1 MPICLG
7 FALSGPTRIPGHE
20 GGALSTQL
28 SRGERGAR
36 ACVPPQQ
43 RIHEHRTNAITA
55 KIAVP
60 GRWRGDIRAEVRAHL
75 TQFVADQ
82 CLTDLAH
89 ANVDAAG
96 PVLTGFVD
104 GGKYVRSTFM
114 YLGWLCGAPEDEA
127 ALRASASLE
136 LFHAFALMQDDVMD
150 ESALRRGRPSA
161 HVSFGRW
168 HRERGLTGSPDR
180 FGESAAILLG
190 DLCLVWA
197 AKMFRESGI
206 AAEALARAWPR
217 YDDMRVEVAVGQFAD
232 LVNDAHAFPT
242 LDEVLD
248 VLRRKSGNYTVRR
261 PLEIGAAMAG
271 CAPEVLDGLG
281 GYGAAIGEAFQLR
294 DDLLGVFGS
303 QTLTGKSVG
312 TDLAAQKATSV
323 VVAAHQLAE
332 AGLRRELSELMSSPA
347 LEPAA
352 VDHWRGLIV
361 TSGAVQWIEQLIH
374 ERLTQALGFLDTV
387 DIPEMPRA
395 ALEDMAV
402 VCTERAA

>member
-1 MPICLG
+1 MAGHVESG
-7 FALSGPTRIPGHE
+7 FRGAHRGHYTKGP
-20 GGALSTQL
+20 QL
-28 SRGERGAR
+28 SSGDCGMWALFSPHQRMREYRGHTSVVVPAHWRNEVR
-36 ACVPPQQ
+36 AV
-43 RIHEHRTNAITA
+43 
-55 KIAVP
+55 
-60 GRWRGDIRAEVRAHL
+60 VRAHL
-75 TQFVADQ
+75 TEFVASQ
-82 CLTDLAH
+82 CCTELDGAK
-89 ANVDAAG
+89 VDVAG
-96 PVLTGFVD
+96 AVLSGFVD

-114 YLGWLCGAPEDEA
+114 YLGWLCGAQEDEA

-136 LFHAFALMQDDVMD
+136 LLHAFALMQDDVMD

-180 FGESAAILLG
+180 FGESAAVLLG

-197 AKMFRESGI
+197 AKMLRESGI
-206 AAEALARAWPR
+206 AAEALARVWPR
-217 YDDMRVEVAVGQFAD
+217 YDDMRVELAIGQFAD
-232 LVNDAHAFPT
+232 LVNDSRAFPT

-261 PLEIGAAMAG
+261 PLEIGGAMAG
-271 CAPEVLDGLG
+271 CTPEVLDALG
-281 GYGAAIGEAFQLR
+281 GYGVAIGEAFQLR

-323 VVAAHQLAE
+323 VVAAHQLAD
-332 AGLRRELSELMSSPA
+332 AGLRRQLSELMSTPA
-347 LEPAA
+347 LDPAELER
-352 VDHWRGLIV
+352 WRALIV
-361 TSGAVQWIEQLIH
+361 ASGAVQWIEQLIN
-374 ERLTQALGFLDTV
+374 ERLTQALGCLDTA

-402 VCTERAA
+402 VCTKRAA

>member
-1 MPICLG
+1 M
-7 FALSGPTRIPGHE
+7 REYRGHTSVVVPAHWRNE
-20 GGALSTQL
+20 V
-28 SRGERGAR
+28 R
-36 ACVPPQQ
+36 AV
-43 RIHEHRTNAITA
+43 
-55 KIAVP
+55 
-60 GRWRGDIRAEVRAHL
+60 VRAHL
-75 TQFVADQ
+75 TEFVASQ
-82 CLTDLAH
+82 CCTELDGAK
-89 ANVDAAG
+89 VDVAG
-96 PVLTGFVD
+96 AVLSGFVD

-114 YLGWLCGAPEDEA
+114 YLGWLCGAQEDEA

-136 LFHAFALMQDDVMD
+136 LLHAFALMQDDVMD

-180 FGESAAILLG
+180 FGESAAVLLG

-197 AKMFRESGI
+197 AKMLRESGI
-206 AAEALARAWPR
+206 AAEALARVWPR
-217 YDDMRVEVAVGQFAD
+217 YDDMRVELAIGQFAD
-232 LVNDAHAFPT
+232 LVNDSRAFPT

-261 PLEIGAAMAG
+261 PLEIGGAMAG
-271 CAPEVLDGLG
+271 CTPEVLDALG
-281 GYGAAIGEAFQLR
+281 GYGVAIGEAFQLR

-323 VVAAHQLAE
+323 VVAAHQLAD
-332 AGLRRELSELMSSPA
+332 AGLRRQLSELMSTPA
-347 LEPAA
+347 LDPAELER
-352 VDHWRGLIV
+352 WRALIIA
-361 TSGAVQWIEQLIH
+361 SGAVQWIEQLIN
-374 ERLTQALGFLDTV
+374 ERLTQALGCLDTA

-402 VCTERAA
+402 VCTKRAA

>member
-1 MPICLG
+1 M
-7 FALSGPTRIPGHE
+7 S
-20 GGALSTQL
+20 S
-28 SRGERGAR
+28 GERGMWALVSPHQRMREYRGHTSAVVPAHWRNEVR
-36 ACVPPQQ
+36 AV
-43 RIHEHRTNAITA
+43 
-55 KIAVP
+55 
-60 GRWRGDIRAEVRAHL
+60 VRAHL
-75 TQFVADQ
+75 TEFVASQ
-82 CLTDLAH
+82 CCTELDGAK
-89 ANVDAAG
+89 VDVAG
-96 PVLTGFVD
+96 AVLSGFVD

-114 YLGWLCGAPEDEA
+114 YLGWLCGAQEDEA

-136 LFHAFALMQDDVMD
+136 LLHAFALMQDDVMD

-180 FGESAAILLG
+180 FGESAAVLLG

-197 AKMFRESGI
+197 AKMLRESGI
-206 AAEALARAWPR
+206 AAEALARVWPR
-217 YDDMRVEVAVGQFAD
+217 YDDMRVELAIGQFAD
-232 LVNDAHAFPT
+232 LVNDSRAFPT

-261 PLEIGAAMAG
+261 PLEIGGAMAG
-271 CAPEVLDGLG
+271 CTPEVLDALG
-281 GYGAAIGEAFQLR
+281 GYGVAIGEAFQLR

-323 VVAAHQLAE
+323 VVAAHQLAD
-332 AGLRRELSELMSSPA
+332 AGLRRQLSELMSTPA
-347 LEPAA
+347 LDPAELER
-352 VDHWRGLIV
+352 WRALIV
-361 TSGAVQWIEQLIH
+361 ASGAVQWIEQLIN
-374 ERLTQALGFLDTV
+374 ERLTQALGCLDTA

-402 VCTERAA
+402 VCTKRAA